1 MDIQITQILF
11 QAINFSVVMGALTFL
26 LYKPVLKMFDERSQK
41 ISEGLK
47 AAEVA
52 LKEKEELDQTRKKM
66 ESDLKKER
74 ATVLKEASEE
84 SKAQVQEII
93 ATARK
98 EAKEEKAKLLQA
110 WEKEKATLMNEAKQ
124 DMASAVIAVSTK
136 VIGETLDTKAQQKLI
151 DTELDSIL
159 KSL

>member
-41 ISEGLK
+41 IAEGQK
-47 AAEVA
+47 AAEAA

-66 ESDLKKER
+66 ESDLKRER

-110 WEKEKATLMNEAKQ
+110 WEKEKTTLMNEAKQ